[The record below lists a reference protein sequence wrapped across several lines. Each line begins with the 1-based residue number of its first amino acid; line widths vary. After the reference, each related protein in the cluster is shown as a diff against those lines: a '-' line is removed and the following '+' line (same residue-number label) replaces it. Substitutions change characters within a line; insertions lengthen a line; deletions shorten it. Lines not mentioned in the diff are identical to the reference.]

1 MMIRP
6 ATALRNNYDS
16 MVKLS
21 TEKQEPI
28 YLTRNGEGEMV
39 FLPIGKRDRRSW
51 NCLRKCCAGNR
62 TNWQAPRHILLLKC
76 RRRRRTCSVKV
87 EWLTEARAEYRQFLQ
102 YYKTEVGLPY
112 AKKFADTILGSINQ
126 LAEFPEMGAVKY
138 DTLMGKHDFRALFIE
153 NYVCVYRIE
162 SDTVYVYHLA
172 DARKNYIYHI
182 FGME

>member
-1 MMIRP
+1 M
-6 ATALRNNYDS
+6 
-16 MVKLS
+16 
-21 TEKQEPI
+21 Q
-28 YLTRNGEGEMV
+28 
-39 FLPIGKRDRRSW
+39 
-51 NCLRKCCAGNR
+51 
-62 TNWQAPRHILLLKC
+62 
-76 RRRRRTCSVKV
+76 
-87 EWLTEARAEYRQFLQ
+87 
-102 YYKTEVGLPY
+102 
-112 AKKFADTILGSINQ
+112 KKFADTILGSINQ